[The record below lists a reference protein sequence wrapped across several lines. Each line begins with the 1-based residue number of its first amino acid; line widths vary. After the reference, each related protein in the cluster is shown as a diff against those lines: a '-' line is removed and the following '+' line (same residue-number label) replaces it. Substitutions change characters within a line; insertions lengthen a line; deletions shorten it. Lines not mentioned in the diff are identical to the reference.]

1 MANPSK
7 RSLLEAVSDHGPLS
21 RSELALRTGL
31 SKAAITGLSRELI
44 QDGALEESEV
54 ASPPRQGRPSIL
66 LRLNPTHGY
75 FIGASIVEEP
85 VTMVLTDFQGAVL
98 GQRTAAW
105 SPPWSN
111 CDPQAIAGTIRDSIP
126 HLLGGAGIPAD
137 RLRGIGVALSGLVN
151 HDQDRCL
158 HSANLGWIDLPVAA
172 VVEQATGVP
181 TFLEN
186 DANAVATG
194 ERLYGLARDYRTFA
208 TVTFGDSIGC
218 AHYVDGVLY
227 RGHGGGAG
235 EIAHCT
241 IEPGGLPCRCG
252 KRGCLDTVAPRQ
264 AILAQARGLGASTM
278 AEVEA
283 LAAQGHAEAI
293 AILHRAG
300 GALGLAIAHV
310 IQVNDPEFVLIV
322 DVEGAMG
329 PLFRTVTQQAI
340 EANVLPRLAA
350 STTIRFHHATRA
362 LWARGAAS
370 IAAHRFLTRAE
381 ED

>member
-66 LRLNPTHGY
+66 LRLNPAHGY

-105 SPPWSN
+105 SN
-111 CDPQAIAGTIRDSIP
+111 NPQAIAGTIRKSIP
-126 HLLGGAGIPAD
+126 HLLGEAGIPAD

-264 AILAQARGLGASTM
+264 AILAQARSLGVSTM

-283 LAAQGHAEAI
+283 LAAQGHADAI

>member
-7 RSLLEAVSDHGPLS
+7 RSLLKAVADHGPLS
-21 RSELALRTGL
+21 RSELAVLAGL

-44 QDGALEESEV
+44 QDGALEEGEIS
-54 ASPPRQGRPSIL
+54 AAPSRQGRPSIL

-85 VTMVLTDFQGAVL
+85 ATLVLADLRGAVL
-98 GQRTAAW
+98 AQRTATW
-105 SPPWSN
+105 SD
-111 CDPQAIAGTIRDSIP
+111 DPQAIADTIRESIP
-126 HLLGGAGIPAD
+126 HLLGEAGVPAE

-158 HSANLGWIDLPVAA
+158 HSTNLGWIDLPVAA

-218 AHYVDGVLY
+218 AHYVDGALY

-264 AILAQARGLGASTM
+264 AILSQARSHGLDASTM
-278 AEVEA
+278 AQVEA
-283 LAAQGHAEAI
+283 LAAQGNADAI

-300 GALGLAIAHV
+300 AALGLAIAHV
-310 IQVNDPEFVLIV
+310 IQVNDPEFVLVV

-329 PLFRTVTQQAI
+329 SLFRTVTQQAI

-350 STTIRFHHATRA
+350 STTIRFHEATRD

-370 IAAHRFLTRAE
+370 IAAHKFLTRVE
-381 ED
+381 EG

>member
-98 GQRTAAW
+98 GQRMA
-105 SPPWSN
+105 SWSN
-111 CDPQAIAGTIRDSIP
+111 DPKAIAGTIRDSIP
-126 HLLGGAGIPAD
+126 HLLRAAGIPAD

-264 AILAQARGLGASTM
+264 AILAQARGLGVSTM

-283 LAAQGHAEAI
+283 LAAQGHADAI

-329 PLFRTVTQQAI
+329 PLFRTVTRQAI

>member
-7 RSLLEAVSDHGPLS
+7 RSLLEAVADHGPLS
-21 RSELALRTGL
+21 RSELALRTRL

-54 ASPPRQGRPSIL
+54 TSAPSRQGRPSIR

-75 FIGASIVEEP
+75 FVGASIVEEP
-85 VTMVLTDFQGAVL
+85 VTLVLADLQGAVL
-98 GQRTAAW
+98 AQRTAL
-105 SPPWSN
+105 WSN
-111 CDPQAIAGTIRDSIP
+111 DPQTIAGTIRESIP
-126 HLLGGAGIPAD
+126 HLLGEAGVPAE

-158 HSANLGWIDLPVAA
+158 HSTNLGWIDLPVAA
-172 VVEQATGVP
+172 VVERATGVP

-194 ERLYGLARDYRTFA
+194 ERLYGLARDHRTFT

-218 AHYVDGVLY
+218 AHYVDGALY

-264 AILAQARGLGASTM
+264 AILAQARSRGLDASTM
-278 AEVEA
+278 AQVEA
-283 LAAQGHAEAI
+283 LAAQGNADAI

-300 GALGLAIAHV
+300 AALGLAIAHV
-310 IQVNDPEFVLIV
+310 IQVNDPEFVLVV

-350 STTIRFHHATRA
+350 STTIRFHEATRD

-370 IAAHRFLTRAE
+370 IAAHKFLTRVE
-381 ED
+381 EG

>member
-7 RSLLEAVSDHGPLS
+7 RSLLEAVADHGPLS

-44 QDGALEESEV
+44 RDGALEESETTP
-54 ASPPRQGRPSIL
+54 SRQGRPSIL

-85 VTMVLTDFQGAVL
+85 VTLVLTDFHGAVL
-98 GQRTAAW
+98 GQCTA
-105 SPPWSN
+105 PWSN
-111 CDPQAIAGTIRDSIP
+111 DPQAIAGTIRDSIP
-126 HLLGGAGIPAD
+126 HLLDGAGIPAD

-181 TFLEN
+181 AFLEN

-218 AHYVDGVLY
+218 AHYVDGALY

-264 AILAQARGLGASTM
+264 AILAQARGLGVSTM

-283 LAAQGHAEAI
+283 LAAQGHADAI

-300 GALGLAIAHV
+300 AALGLAIAHV

-329 PLFRTVTQQAI
+329 PLFRTVTRQAI

-381 ED
+381 EG

>member
-7 RSLLEAVSDHGPLS
+7 RSLLEAVADHGPLS
-21 RSELALRTGL
+21 RSELAVLTGL

-44 QDGALEESEV
+44 EDGALEESES
-54 ASPPRQGRPSIL
+54 APAPSRQGRPSIL

-75 FIGASIVEEP
+75 FIGASIVDEP
-85 VTMVLTDFQGAVL
+85 VTLVLADLQGAVL
-98 GQRTAAW
+98 ARRTA
-105 SPPWSN
+105 PWSN
-111 CDPQAIAGTIRDSIP
+111 DPQAIAGTIREAVP
-126 HLLGGAGIPAD
+126 HLLDEAGVPAG

-151 HDQDRCL
+151 NAQDRCL

-172 VVEQATGVP
+172 VVEAATGVP
-181 TFLEN
+181 VFLEN

-194 ERLYGLARDYRTFA
+194 ERLYGLARDYRTFT

-218 AHYVDGVLY
+218 AHYVDGTLY

-252 KRGCLDTVAPRQ
+252 KRGCLDTVAPGQ
-264 AILAQARGLGASTM
+264 AILAQARARGLA
-278 AEVEA
+278 AETTGQVEA
-283 LAAQGHAEAI
+283 LAAQGDADAI

-300 GALGLAIAHV
+300 AALGLAIAHV
-310 IQVNDPEFVLIV
+310 IQVNDPEFVLVV

-329 PLFRTVTQQAI
+329 PLFRTVTRQAI

-350 STTIRFHHATRA
+350 STTIRFHEATRE

-381 ED
+381 EG

>member
-7 RSLLEAVSDHGPLS
+7 RTLLKAVADHGPLS
-21 RSELALRTGL
+21 RSELAVLAGL

-44 QDGALEESEV
+44 QDGALEEGEIAAPS
-54 ASPPRQGRPSIL
+54 RQGRPSIL

-75 FIGASIVEEP
+75 FVGASIVEEP
-85 VTMVLTDFQGAVL
+85 VTMVLTDFHGAVL
-98 GQRTAAW
+98 GQRTA
-105 SPPWSN
+105 PWSN
-111 CDPQAIAGTIRDSIP
+111 DPQAIAATIREAVP
-126 HLLGGAGIPAD
+126 HLLGEAGVPAE

-158 HSANLGWIDLPVAA
+158 HSANLGWIDQPVAA
-172 VVEQATGVP
+172 VVERATGVP

-194 ERLYGLARDYRTFA
+194 ERLYGLARDHRTFT

-218 AHYVDGVLY
+218 AHYVDGALY

-264 AILAQARGLGASTM
+264 AILAQARSRGLDASTM
-278 AEVEA
+278 AQVEA
-283 LAAQGHAEAI
+283 LAAQGNADAI

-300 GALGLAIAHV
+300 AALGLAIAHV
-310 IQVNDPEFVLIV
+310 IQVNDPEFVLVV

-350 STTIRFHHATRA
+350 STTIRFHEATRD

-370 IAAHRFLTRAE
+370 IAAHKFLTRVE
-381 ED
+381 EG

>member
-1 MANPSK
+1 MANPTK
-7 RSLLEAVSDHGPLS
+7 RSLLEAVADHGPLS
-21 RSELALRTGL
+21 RSELAVLTGL

-44 QDGALEESEV
+44 EDGALEESEV
-54 ASPPRQGRPSIL
+54 ASAPSRQGRPSIL

-85 VTMVLTDFQGAVL
+85 VTMVLTDLQGAVL
-98 GQRTAAW
+98 GQRTA
-105 SPPWSN
+105 PWSN
-111 CDPQAIAGTIRDSIP
+111 DPQRIADTIRDAAP
-126 HLLGGAGIPAD
+126 RLLGEAGVPAD

-151 HDQDRCL
+151 NDQDRCL
-158 HSANLGWIDLPVAA
+158 HSANLGWFDLPVAA
-172 VVEQATGVP
+172 MVQQATGVP
-181 TFLEN
+181 AFLEN

-194 ERLYGLARDYRTFA
+194 ERLYGQARDYRTFT

-218 AHYVDGVLY
+218 AHYVDGALY

-252 KRGCLDTVAPRQ
+252 KRGCLDTVAPGQ
-264 AILAQARGLGASTM
+264 AILGQARARGLPASTT

-283 LAAQGHAEAI
+283 LAAQGDIEAI

-322 DVEGAMG
+322 DVEGTMG
-329 PLFRTVTQQAI
+329 PLFRTVTRQAI

-381 ED
+381 EG

>member
-66 LRLNPTHGY
+66 LRLNPAHGY

-98 GQRTAAW
+98 GQNTA
-105 SPPWSN
+105 PWSN
-111 CDPQAIAGTIRDSIP
+111 DPQAIAGTIRDSIP
-126 HLLGGAGIPAD
+126 HLLRGAGIPAD

-264 AILAQARGLGASTM
+264 AILAQARGLGVSTM

-283 LAAQGHAEAI
+283 LAAQGHADAI

>member
-7 RSLLEAVSDHGPLS
+7 RSLLKAVADHGPLS
-21 RSELALRTGL
+21 RSELAILAGL

-44 QDGALEESEV
+44 QDGALEESEI
-54 ASPPRQGRPSIL
+54 ASAPSRQGRPSIL

-85 VTMVLTDFQGAVL
+85 VALVLADLQGAVL
-98 GQRTAAW
+98 AQRTA
-105 SPPWSN
+105 PWSN
-111 CDPQAIAGTIRDSIP
+111 DPQAIAATIREAIP
-126 HLLGGAGIPAD
+126 HLLAEAGVPAE
-137 RLRGIGVALSGLVN
+137 RLRGIGVALSGLVS

-158 HSANLGWIDLPVAA
+158 HSTNLGWIDLPVAA
-172 VVEQATGVP
+172 VVGQATGVP
-181 TFLEN
+181 AFLEN

-194 ERLYGLARDYRTFA
+194 ERLYGLARDYRTFT

-218 AHYVDGVLY
+218 AHYVDGALY

-264 AILAQARGLGASTM
+264 AILAQARARGLGASTM

-283 LAAQGHAEAI
+283 LAAQGHADAI

-300 GALGLAIAHV
+300 AALGLAIAHV

-329 PLFRTVTQQAI
+329 ALFRTVTRQAI

-350 STTIRFHHATRA
+350 STTIRFHEATRD

-370 IAAHRFLTRAE
+370 IAAQKFLTRAE
-381 ED
+381 EG

>member
-7 RSLLEAVSDHGPLS
+7 RSLLEAVADHGPLS

-44 QDGALEESEV
+44 QDGALEESEA
-54 ASPPRQGRPSIL
+54 ASAPSRQGRPSIL
-66 LRLNPTHGY
+66 LRLNPAHGY

-85 VTMVLTDFQGAVL
+85 VTLVLTDFHGAVL
-98 GQRTAAW
+98 GQRMA
-105 SPPWSN
+105 SWSN
-111 CDPQAIAGTIRDSIP
+111 DPQAIAGTIRDSIP
-126 HLLGGAGIPAD
+126 HLLGEAGIPAD

-194 ERLYGLARDYRTFA
+194 ERLYGLARDYRTFT

-264 AILAQARGLGASTM
+264 AILAQARALGLAATTT
-278 AEVEA
+278 AQVEA

-293 AILHRAG
+293 GILHRAG

-329 PLFRTVTQQAI
+329 SLFRTVTQQAI

-381 ED
+381 EG

>member
-7 RSLLEAVSDHGPLS
+7 RLLLEAVSDHGPLS

-66 LRLNPTHGY
+66 LRLNPAHGY

-98 GQRTAAW
+98 GQRTA
-105 SPPWSN
+105 PWSN
-111 CDPQAIAGTIRDSIP
+111 DPQAIAGTIRDSIP
-126 HLLGGAGIPAD
+126 HLLRGAGIPAD

-218 AHYVDGVLY
+218 AHYVDGTLY

-264 AILAQARGLGASTM
+264 AILAQARALGLDVTTT

-283 LAAQGHAEAI
+283 LAAQGDAEAI
-293 AILHRAG
+293 GILHRAG

-310 IQVNDPEFVLIV
+310 IQVNDPEFVLVV
-322 DVEGAMG
+322 DAEGAMG

>member
-7 RSLLEAVSDHGPLS
+7 RSLLEAVADHGPLS

-44 QDGALEESEV
+44 EDGALEESET
-54 ASPPRQGRPSIL
+54 APSRQGRPSIL
-66 LRLNPTHGY
+66 LRLNPAHGY

-98 GQRTAAW
+98 GQRTA
-105 SPPWSN
+105 SWSN
-111 CDPQAIAGTIRDSIP
+111 DPQAIAGTIRDSIP
-126 HLLGGAGIPAD
+126 HLLGEAGIPAD

-218 AHYVDGVLY
+218 AHYVDGALY

-264 AILAQARGLGASTM
+264 AILAQARALGLEATTT
-278 AEVEA
+278 AEVET

-293 AILHRAG
+293 GILHRAG

-329 PLFRTVTQQAI
+329 PLFRTVTRQAI

-381 ED
+381 EG

>member
-7 RSLLEAVSDHGPLS
+7 RSLLEAVTDHGPLS
-21 RSELALRTGL
+21 RSELSALTGL

-44 QDGALEESEV
+44 QDGALAESDV
-54 ASPPRQGRPSIL
+54 AAAPARQGRPSIL
-66 LRLNPTHGY
+66 LTLNPSYGY

-85 VTMVLTDFQGAVL
+85 VTLVLTDLQGAVL
-98 GQRTAAW
+98 GQRSA
-105 SPPWSN
+105 PWSN
-111 CDPQAIAGTIRDSIP
+111 DPREIAETIRQAVP

-151 HDQDRCL
+151 NDQDRCL
-158 HSANLGWIDLPVAA
+158 HSANLGWLDLPVAA
-172 VVEQATGVP
+172 VIAGATGVP
-181 TFLEN
+181 VFLEN

-194 ERLYGLARDYRTFA
+194 ERLYGLARDFRTFT

-218 AHYVDGVLY
+218 AHYVDGALY

-252 KRGCLDTVAPRQ
+252 KRGCLDTIAPRQ
-264 AILAQARGLGASTM
+264 AILAQARERGLAATTTAGI
-278 AEVEA
+278 EA
-283 LAAQGHAEAI
+283 LAAQGNTDAI
-293 AILHRAG
+293 QILHRAG

-310 IQVNDPEFVLIV
+310 IQINNPEFVLVV
-322 DVEGAMG
+322 DVDGALG

-350 STTIRFHHATRA
+350 STQIRFHQATRD

-370 IAAHRFLTRAE
+370 IAAHKFLTRVE
-381 ED
+381 EG

>member
-7 RSLLEAVSDHGPLS
+7 RSLLKAVADHGPLS
-21 RSELALRTGL
+21 RSELAVLAGL

-44 QDGALEESEV
+44 QDGALEESEIAAV
-54 ASPPRQGRPSIL
+54 PSRQGRPSIL

-98 GQRTAAW
+98 GQRTA
-105 SPPWSN
+105 PWSN
-111 CDPQAIAGTIRDSIP
+111 NPQAIAGTIRESIP
-126 HLLGGAGIPAD
+126 HLLGEAGIPAD

-218 AHYVDGVLY
+218 AHYVDGTLY

-264 AILAQARGLGASTM
+264 AILAQARALGLTASTTG
-278 AEVEA
+278 EIEA

-293 AILHRAG
+293 GILHRAG

-381 ED
+381 EG

>member
-54 ASPPRQGRPSIL
+54 ASPPRQGRPSVL
-66 LRLNPTHGY
+66 LRLNPAHGY

-98 GQRTAAW
+98 GQRTA
-105 SPPWSN
+105 PWSN
-111 CDPQAIAGTIRDSIP
+111 DPQAIASTIRDSIP
-126 HLLGGAGIPAD
+126 HLLRGAGIPAD

-264 AILAQARGLGASTM
+264 AILAQARGLGVSTM

-283 LAAQGHAEAI
+283 LAAQGYAEAI

>member
-7 RSLLEAVSDHGPLS
+7 RSLLKAVADHGPLS
-21 RSELALRTGL
+21 RSELAVLAGL

-98 GQRTAAW
+98 GRRTAAW
-105 SPPWSN
+105 SN
-111 CDPQAIAGTIRDSIP
+111 DPQAIAGTIRDSIP
-126 HLLGGAGIPAD
+126 HLLGEAGIPAD

-172 VVEQATGVP
+172 VVERATGVP

-218 AHYVDGVLY
+218 AHYVDGALY

-264 AILAQARGLGASTM
+264 AILAQARSRGLDASTM
-278 AEVEA
+278 AQVEA
-283 LAAQGHAEAI
+283 LAAQGNADAI

-300 GALGLAIAHV
+300 AALGLAIAHV
-310 IQVNDPEFVLIV
+310 IQVNDPEFVLVV

-350 STTIRFHHATRA
+350 STTIRFHEATRD

-370 IAAHRFLTRAE
+370 IAAHKFLTRVE
-381 ED
+381 EG

>member
-7 RSLLEAVSDHGPLS
+7 RSLLEAVADHGPLS

-44 QDGALEESEV
+44 QDGALQESET
-54 ASPPRQGRPSIL
+54 APSRQGRPSIL
-66 LRLNPTHGY
+66 LRLNPAHGY

-85 VTMVLTDFQGAVL
+85 VTLVLTDFQGAVL
-98 GQRTAAW
+98 GQRTA
-105 SPPWSN
+105 PWSN
-111 CDPQAIAGTIRDSIP
+111 DPQAIAGTIRDSIP
-126 HLLGGAGIPAD
+126 HLLGEAGIPAD

-264 AILAQARGLGASTM
+264 AILAQARGLGVSTV

-283 LAAQGHAEAI
+283 LAAQGHADAI

-300 GALGLAIAHV
+300 AALGLAIAHV

-381 ED
+381 EG

>member
-7 RSLLEAVSDHGPLS
+7 RSLLEAVADHGPLS

-54 ASPPRQGRPSIL
+54 APSRQGRPSIL
-66 LRLNPTHGY
+66 LRLNPAHGY

-85 VTMVLTDFQGAVL
+85 VTLVLTDFHGAVL
-98 GQRTAAW
+98 GQRTA
-105 SPPWSN
+105 PWSN
-111 CDPQAIAGTIRDSIP
+111 DPQAIAGTIRDSIP
-126 HLLGGAGIPAD
+126 HLLGEAGIPAD

-264 AILAQARGLGASTM
+264 AILAQARARGLAAGTM

-300 GALGLAIAHV
+300 AALGLAIAHV

-350 STTIRFHHATRA
+350 STTIRFHEATRD
-362 LWARGAAS
+362 LWPAAPPAS
-370 IAAHRFLTRAE
+370 PPIAS
-381 ED
+381 

>member
-54 ASPPRQGRPSIL
+54 ASPPRQGRPSVL
-66 LRLNPTHGY
+66 LRLNPAHGY

-98 GQRTAAW
+98 GQRTA
-105 SPPWSN
+105 PWSN
-111 CDPQAIAGTIRDSIP
+111 DPQAIAGTIRDSIP
-126 HLLGGAGIPAD
+126 HLLRGAGIPAD

-264 AILAQARGLGASTM
+264 AILAQARGLGVSTM

>member
-1 MANPSK
+1 MANPTK
-7 RSLLEAVSDHGPLS
+7 RSLLEAVADHGPLS
-21 RSELALRTGL
+21 RSELALLTGL

-44 QDGALEESEV
+44 EDGALEESEV
-54 ASPPRQGRPSIL
+54 ASAPSRQGRPSIL
-66 LRLNPTHGY
+66 LRLNPHHGY

-85 VTMVLTDFQGAVL
+85 VTMVLTDLQGAVL
-98 GQRTAAW
+98 GQRTAT
-105 SPPWSN
+105 WSN
-111 CDPQAIAGTIRDSIP
+111 DPQRIAGTIRDTVP
-126 HLLGGAGIPAD
+126 RLLGEAGVPAD

-151 HDQDRCL
+151 NDQDRCL
-158 HSANLGWIDLPVAA
+158 HSANLGWIDLSVAA
-172 VVEQATGVP
+172 MVQQATGVP

-194 ERLYGLARDYRTFA
+194 ERLYGQARDYRTFT

-218 AHYVDGVLY
+218 AHYVDGALY

-252 KRGCLDTVAPRQ
+252 KRGCLDTVAPGQ
-264 AILAQARGLGASTM
+264 AILAQARARGLKASTT
-278 AEVEA
+278 AQVEA
-283 LAAQGHAEAI
+283 LAAQGNAEAI

-300 GALGLAIAHV
+300 GALGLTIAHV

-322 DVEGAMG
+322 DVEGTMG
-329 PLFRTVTQQAI
+329 PLFRTVTRQAI

-381 ED
+381 EG